1 MVSDFSDQELE
12 DMLAGGHDP
21 IKMYSA
27 YHEAINS
34 KDKPTAILARTIKGF
49 GLGDAGEGRNIT
61 HNQKKLN
68 DDQLLHYRDRF
79 KVELNDNDAKQASF
93 YQFKKRIEGV

>member
-1 MVSDFSDQELE
+1 MTQLKC
-12 DMLAGGHDP
+12 
-21 IKMYSA
+21 IA

-34 KDKPTAILARTIKGF
+34 KDKPTAILAHYKRVWF
-49 GLGDAGEGRNIT
+49 GDAGEENIT

-79 KVELNDNDAKQASF
+79 KVD
-93 YQFKKRIEGV
+93 